1 MLVSVIIP
9 VYNRA
14 FELKRAINSVLNQT
28 EQDFE
33 ILVVDDCST
42 VNILEIINMF
52 DDKRIKYFRF
62 DKKGNANV
70 CRNIGIVNSIGLY
83 IAMLDSDDEWLPNH
97 IEQKIEYL
105 VNQNAD
111 GVFGS
116 IIIDDTESRKKITS
130 RQFHVNEIMVNYLL
144 TDGWAPTPTHFYK
157 ASCVKD
163 IMWDETLL
171 RHQDLDFSVRFA
183 SKYKFIPCDEV
194 TCIVHWKKGEI
205 RTEHFESQIR
215 FIDKYKKMILPL
227 VYNKYFSNFYFKV
240 HDRND
245 VSLEMKKYLKKQAT
259 IYIKYSSLTDFL
271 SIELHNDGPLMRV
284 CARVKYCFRVL
295 FS

>member
-52 DDKRIKYFRF
+52 DDKRIKYFRL

-70 CRNIGIVNSIGLY
+70 SRNIGIVNSIGLY

-130 RQFHVNEIMVNYLL
+130 RPFHVNEIMVNYLL

-215 FIDKYKKMILPL
+215 FIDKHKKIILPS
-227 VYNKYFSNFYFKV
+227 VYNKYFSNFYLKV
-240 HDRND
+240 CDRDD
-245 VSLEMKKYLKKQAT
+245 VSLEIKRYLKKQAT
-259 IYIKYSSLTDFL
+259 FYVKYCSLVDYL
-271 SIELHNDGPLMRV
+271 SIEDSNKSSLFKFIKRLQFSL
-284 CARVKYCFRVL
+284 KIL